1 MKVHT
6 AINHCYCL
14 HKDKTSFLYW
24 LTEILGPVILGA
36 KPSEIL
42 SFRLHEADSIMKI
55 EAIQSIFNQSSKI
68 AYKQISYH
76 NNCIKILFY
85 HPTLLEDTLKDQK
98 NLRFLQHIGYNTAYD
113 LENYLDHLTEKIAR
127 GNIPD
132 EIGIFLGYPLKDVL
146 GFIGHPSLKLTKI
159 NGWRVYGDERLS
171 DRRYNE
177 ILRTKN
183 EIRSMLQCNTPKDIL
198 QSVS

>member
-1 MKVHT
+1 MNAK
-6 AINHCYCL
+6 INHCYCL
-14 HKDKTSFLYW
+14 HKDKGNFLHW
-24 LTEILGPVILGA
+24 LIETLGPVILGA

-42 SFRLHEADSIMKI
+42 SFPLKEAENIMKL
-55 EAIQSIFNQSSKI
+55 EAIQSTFNQSSKI
-68 AYKQISYH
+68 LYKQISNH
-76 NNCIKILFY
+76 NNCVKILFY
-85 HPTLLEDTLKDQK
+85 HPIILENTLKDPK
-98 NLRFLQHIGYNTAYD
+98 NLKLLQHIGYNAEYE
-113 LENYLDHLTEKIAR
+113 LENYLESLMEKIAQ

-159 NGWRVYGDERLS
+159 NGWRVYGDARLS

-183 EIRSMLQCNTPKDIL
+183 EIRNMLKSNTPKDIL
-198 QSVS
+198 QAAS

>member
-1 MKVHT
+1 MYTKM
-6 AINHCYCL
+6 NQCYCL
-14 HKDKTSFLYW
+14 HKEKTSFLYW
-24 LTEILGPVILGA
+24 LTEILGPVILGV

-42 SFRLHEADSIMKI
+42 SFRLYEGENMMKI
-55 EAIQSIFNQSSKI
+55 EAIQSTFNQSSKI
-68 AYKQISYH
+68 AYQQISCH
-76 NNCIKILFY
+76 NHCVKILFY
-85 HPTLLEDTLKDQK
+85 HPILLENTLKEQK
-98 NLRFLQHIGYNTAYD
+98 NLKFLQRIGYHTQYD
-113 LENYLDHLTEKIAR
+113 LKNYLDHLTKKIAQ

-171 DRRYNE
+171 DRKYSE
-177 ILRTKN
+177 ILRSKN
-183 EIRSMLQCNTPKDIL
+183 EIRNMLQCSTPKDIL